1 MKQKMRQLLSE
12 LLKDSK
18 RSDRE
23 LAKVLKIS
31 QPTVSRMR
39 QKLVK
44 EGAIR
49 EFTAIPDFAKLGY
62 EIMAV
67 TIATAKETLTQNEQ
81 ERAKKL
87 VLDEPRVIL
96 AASAEGMGRNG
107 VMISLHKDYA
117 DFRRFMDQL
126 KSSSEGYMKE
136 VDSMLISFR
145 SGTIVKPLSVSQLA
159 VLEDA

>member
-1 MKQKMRQLLSE
+1 
-12 LLKDSK
+12 
-18 RSDRE
+18 
-23 LAKVLKIS
+23 
-31 QPTVSRMR
+31 
-39 QKLVK
+39 
-44 EGAIR
+44 
-49 EFTAIPDFAKLGY
+49 
-62 EIMAV
+62 MAV
-67 TIATAKETLTQNEQ
+67 TIDTAKETLTPNEQ

-117 DFRRFMDQL
+117 DFRRFMNQL

-136 VDSMLISFR
+136 VDSMLISLR